1 MRSPPALDGESLR
14 AFTVF
19 AELLNF
25 TRAAE
30 RLHISQPALHA
41 RIKRLALELDTEL
54 YRREGRRLQLTHAG
68 EQLLSFAREIDGR
81 TREFY
86 EELHGCSTQAPV
98 VLAAGEGSFLY
109 LLGDPIRR
117 FVRRGQAPLRL
128 LMRDR
133 EGLLLALR
141 SGQAQLGVTTLEL
154 LPEGLEYEALR
165 ETPQV
170 LVMPSRHPLAK
181 RRKLDLS
188 ALAGERM
195 IVAPAG
201 RPHRLR
207 FAAAML
213 ERQIAWEPAVE
224 VHGWPAMLHCVRLGL
239 GLAVVNGSVKIPRGL
254 VARPLHELER
264 TRYFLVRARYLSDAA
279 RELAELI
286 LEELRED

>member
-1 MRSPPALDGESLR
+1 MRSLPTLDGESLR

-25 TRAAE
+25 THAAE

-41 RIKRLALELDTEL
+41 RIKRLGQELDAEL
-54 YRREGRRLQLTHAG
+54 YRREGRHLQLTHAG

-86 EELHGCSTQAPV
+86 EELHGCATQAPV

-109 LLGDPIRR
+109 LLGEPIRR

-133 EGLLLALR
+133 EGLLSALR

-154 LPEGLEYEALR
+154 LPEGLEYEVLR

-170 LVMPSRHPLAK
+170 LVMPGHHPLAK
-181 RRKLDLS
+181 RRELDLS
-188 ALAGERM
+188 ALEGERM
-195 IVAPAG
+195 IVAPAD
-201 RPHRLR
+201 RLHRQR

-213 ERQIAWEPAVE
+213 ERQVTWEPAVE

-279 RELAELI
+279 RELADLI
-286 LEELRED
+286 LAKRSVL